1 MYFYRAKIPVSH
13 WCGWE
18 WGWVAGT
25 PGSILS
31 YVIRDVDMPAL
42 ASSSSPITTQSMEP
56 SG

>member
-1 MYFYRAKIPVSH
+1 MYFYHAKIPVSH
-13 WCGWE
+13 GCGWE

-42 ASSSSPITTQSMEP
+42 AASSSTMAMQR
-56 SG
+56 